1 MPRHSFIQMSKLPN
15 VKGRISYITSHARQE
30 NLYAT
35 YRTADST
42 FWSNLARES
51 QQEFQRSGTEGKCIE
66 ARELIIALP
75 EVYTQYE
82 PQQVL
87 TDFTE
92 EFRRRYGVECVSA
105 LHHNKR
111 KTNYHIHLIF
121 SERKLLPEPDVKI
134 ASHSV
139 FFDETGKRVRTKKEI
154 TGEDGQIRKGCTVIK
169 KGEVYES
176 HLFTAKDTR
185 FKGEPFLREIK
196 EVYTELINR
205 HISDPEQHLRVFD
218 KNSVYLPTKKI
229 GRNNPKEDEINAD
242 NAARQEWN
250 RTADMALLSGIS
262 EAKILEVKQTEIHE
276 KASQSIK
283 SKGWLPGL
291 FRSIVSK
298 AKDFLQNLIREHD
311 MPPKPVLEID
321 MAEFRT
327 MQKLMIK
334 AQDKAK
340 EIRHLQDTVL
350 PKLKQQLA
358 DTKGIFKDKERK
370 ALTEQIQRTEK
381 EIAEKLD
388 KLPDV
393 LKEDGYPDVQAF
405 MATYRK
411 AEAVVEQYNRD
422 LAAWEREVR
431 ENRRPAEKE
440 RLTPPE
446 KKSIR
451 DQLRRLQAEGRQ
463 RSQPKRKS
471 HDRER

>member
-1 MPRHSFIQMSKLPN
+1 MASNQKVIYVYESFRSTTPN
-15 VKGRISYITSHARQE
+15 FLGTLFVENVRGRESYSFEYDADWLKSSANYMYLDPDLQ
-30 NLYAT
+30 LYAGRQYPT
-35 YRTADST
+35 GAKNVFGLFADSSPDRWGRLLMT
-42 FWSNLARES
+42 RRERMLAE
-51 QQEFQRSGTEGKCIE
+51 QEG
-66 ARELIIALP
+66 
-75 EVYTQYE
+75 
-82 PQQVL
+82 
-87 TDFTE
+87 
-92 EFRRRYGVECVSA
+92 
-105 LHHNKR
+105 R
-111 KTNYHIHLIF
+111 KP
-121 SERKLLPEPDVKI
+121 RKLLDSDFLMGVY
-134 ASHSV
+134 
-139 FFDETGKRVRTKKEI
+139 DETRMGAIRFKLDKDGPFLSDDSETPTPPWTSLRTLE
-154 TGEDGQIRKGCTVIK
+154 EASRQFEND
-169 KGEVYES
+169 ES
-176 HLFTAKDTR
+176 GLEQKWINLFTTKDTR
-185 FKGEPFLREIK
+185 FKEEPFLREIK
-196 EVYTELINR
+196 EVYTELIHR
-205 HISDPEQHLRVFD
+205 HISDPEQHLKVFD

-229 GRNNPKEDEINAD
+229 GKNNPKADEIKAD

-262 EAKILEVKQTEIHE
+262 EAKILEVKRTEIHE
-276 KASQSIK
+276 KTSQSIK

-358 DTKGIFKDKERK
+358 DTKGIFKGKERK

-411 AEAVVEQYNRD
+411 VEAVVEQYNRS
-422 LAAWEREVR
+422 LSEWERQVIEK
-431 ENRRPAEKE
+431 RRPPK
-440 RLTPPE
+440 PPE
-446 KKSIR
+446 RESVR
-451 DQLRRLQAEGRQ
+451 SRLRQLQEQGRQ
-463 RSQPKRKS
+463 QPHRKKTF
-471 HDRER
+471 DRDSR

>member
-134 ASHSV
+134 ASRSV

-205 HISDPEQHLRVFD
+205 HISDPEQHLKVFD

-229 GRNNPKEDEINAD
+229 GKNNPKEDEIKAD

-262 EAKILEVKQTEIHE
+262 EAKILEVKRTEIHE

-358 DTKGIFKDKERK
+358 DTKGIFKGKERK